1 MELTSLVK
9 RHPLAAF
16 CGGSVVVGSAVT
28 LLSAQLPA
36 NSPLRPLAAIP
47 VSFVPAAC
55 ALTVLRM
62 AGSDED
68 RLALRRRLT
77 TIRVGWRWYVVALAA
92 LPAAHLAGV
101 ALATLP
107 RGAVV
112 SHPAALALLPLFLVT
127 SLGEEI
133 GWRGYALP
141 KLQERFSPLAAALI
155 LGVVWS
161 AFHWAALLSNS
172 EAPLAYV
179 VVSTFQL
186 TAMSVIMA
194 VVFNNTREAVPV
206 LVLMHAVYNTVSVGV
221 LPLAETGDPILA
233 FSLSAAATWL
243 VAIGLVIAAG
253 WGRDADRRER
263 ATTTTPLRG

>member
-9 RHPLAAF
+9 RHPLATF
-16 CGGSVVVGSAVT
+16 CGASVVIGSAVT

-36 NSPLRPLAAIP
+36 SSPLRPLAAIP
-47 VSFVPAAC
+47 VSFIPAAC
-55 ALTVLRM
+55 ALAVLRM

-77 TIRVGWRWYVVALAA
+77 TIRVGWRWYAVALAA

-101 ALATLP
+101 ALATVP
-107 RGAVV
+107 RGTAVAA
-112 SHPAALALLPLFLVT
+112 HPAMLALLPLFVVT
-127 SLGEEI
+127 AIGEEI

-161 AFHWAALLSNS
+161 AFHWAALLGNS

-186 TAMSVIMA
+186 TAMSVAMA
-194 VVFNNTREAVPV
+194 VVFNNAREAVPV
-206 LVLMHAVYNTVSVGV
+206 MVVMHAVYNAVSIGV
-221 LPLAETGDPILA
+221 LPLAETGAPILA
-233 FSLSAAATWL
+233 FSLSAAATWAL
-243 VAIGLVIAAG
+243 AIGLVVAAG
-253 WGRDADRRER
+253 WGPDADRRER
-263 ATTTTPLRG
+263 AAATPFRG

>member
-16 CGGSVVVGSAVT
+16 CGASVVVGSAVT

-77 TIRVGWRWYVVALAA
+77 TIRVGWRWYVVALVA

-107 RGAVV
+107 RGAVG

-172 EAPLAYV
+172 EAPTGV
-179 VVSTFQL
+179 CR
-186 TAMSVIMA
+186 
-194 VVFNNTREAVPV
+194 RE
-206 LVLMHAVYNTVSVGV
+206 H
-221 LPLAETGDPILA
+221 LP
-233 FSLSAAATWL
+233 
-243 VAIGLVIAAG
+243 
-253 WGRDADRRER
+253 ADRGER
-263 ATTTTPLRG
+263 DHGGRLQQRSRGRSRSGPDACGLQHGVRRRPAARRDG